1 MAKLPRVSSSVPRDV
16 QQFNDRVREAFD
28 AQEKLIAA
36 VQAEIKALAA
46 ASAASTS
53 GGVDGTGGQGGVGSG
68 VLNYTV
74 EAPSAPTGV
83 TALGAMAN
91 IIVSWDEPDYSGHS
105 HAEVWAAEA
114 REDGGVPALG
124 DAVLV
129 GMSPGRVFA
138 HAIGGSATRWYW
150 VRFVNIEDA
159 VGAYNAVVGVEA
171 STSPDPAF
179 LLELLEGQ
187 ITESQLFQDLGA
199 RIDLV
204 DGDPNLTGSV
214 AQRIATET
222 QNRIDALAAETQARG
237 TAITNEQTLRENADS
252 ALASDISALTAT
264 TGDNAAAILAE
275 QTARTSADSALA
287 SDISALTATTGDN
300 AAAILAEQT
309 ARTSADSALASDIT
323 TVTASAGDNAAAI
336 QTEATTR
343 ATQTGD
349 LFAQYTVKIDLNGYV
364 SGYGLASSA
373 VDGVPTSDF
382 IVRADNFAI
391 GTPGGTTPAPT
402 VPFIVRTTP
411 TTING
416 QSVPAGTY
424 IEDAFIANGAI
435 TTAKIGLAVIDESHI
450 ANATILDAYI
460 QQLTASQIDTRGL
473 TIKDAFGNVILGSG
487 TGLDWSNVAGA
498 NKPADNANYV
508 TDTNQLTDG
517 ASLGSTATWSSVS
530 GTGKPANNADVTSA
544 NTAAAIAGQG
554 IFATAPKLTSG
565 NISTYISNL
574 AVDTLQIAGNAVTV
588 PDYKESPEKTRENG
602 AAGWDYNIFVN
613 SRPTISLSVAAPVL
627 IVWMAEQGYPQ
638 GSSPRWAWRVKKNGA
653 EVDSRTT
660 AMYGQNDQPSGCFLV
675 SCSAGTNY
683 FDFDWYGDAQ
693 QGSITAV
700 VKMWVMAAQK

>member
-237 TAITNEQTLRENADS
+237 TAITNEQTLREN
-252 ALASDISALTAT
+252 
-264 TGDNAAAILAE
+264 
-275 QTARTSADSALA
+275 ADSALA

-588 PDYKESPEKTRENG
+588 PDYAESSQYSRSS
-602 AAGWDYNIFVN
+602 AASGWSYSVFG
-613 SRPTISLSVAAPVL
+613 SGTRPTISLGVTSPVL
-627 IVWMAEQGYPQ
+627 IVWMAEQGYAL
-638 GSSPRWAWRVKKNGA
+638 GASPRWAWRVTKNGSV
-653 EVDSRTT
+653 VDSRTSP
-660 AMYGQNDQPSGCFLV
+660 MYGQTDQPSGCFLV